1 MNEEKRK
8 RVARNLQTDKEK
20 QKEEVEKWMM
30 HSFYHRLF
38 EKPQSIK
45 NVGSPFGGELKDVE

>member
-1 MNEEKRK
+1 MNEER
-8 RVARNLQTDKEK
+8 RQIVARNLQTDKEK
-20 QKEEVEKWMM
+20 QEEEDKWMM

>member
-1 MNEEKRK
+1 MNQERRQ

-20 QKEEVEKWMM
+20 QEEEDKWMM